1 MPPLS
6 GGRRFPLHGAPSLAT
21 REGEDTLAAGR
32 RGRRRALARC
42 PSLLGHASFV
52 PSALETMMSTRSA
65 SSSDA
70 LVAATSARRP
80 LPLGTVLIATLALAA
95 CSLVFVAKGYQLF
108 QATMVLAYA
117 VALVGLNI
125 LTGYSG
131 QISLAMAP
139 SSP

>member
-6 GGRRFPLHGAPSLAT
+6 GYAASRCTAPPSLAT
-21 REGEDTLAAGR
+21 REGDDTLAAAR
-32 RGRRRALARC
+32 RGRRR
-42 PSLLGHASFV
+42 PLLGV
-52 PSALETMMSTRSA
+52 PRFWATPVLCQTPWRTMMSTRSA

-80 LPLGTVLIATLALAA
+80 LPLGTVLIAALALAA

-117 VALVGLNI
+117 RSEERRVGKECR
-125 LTGYSG
+125 SRW
-131 QISLAMAP
+131 
-139 SSP
+139 SPYH